1 MSTFLFESPLEF
13 LLRYTVITGVV
24 IAIIGVVLC
33 LIAKRATMAVRK
45 SDDVS
50 KDDKVYRAF
59 LFTGIA
65 LILIGMIVIALPV
78 ENTFYVVAA

>member
-13 LLRYTVITGVV
+13 LLRYTVIAGVIV
-24 IAIIGVVLC
+24 AIIGLALC
-33 LIAKRATMAVRK
+33 LIAKRITMAVRK

-50 KDDKVYRAF
+50 KNDKVYRSV

-65 LILIGMIVIALPV
+65 LILIGMIIIALPI
-78 ENTFYVVAA
+78 EATFYRA